1 MTRTEDM
8 HEHLIAQFHDKPAIY
23 AELYALGEEMDLL
36 DKAFI
41 DLRDLRWIDTGQGV
55 QLDGIGTIVGQDR
68 QIANAVAVP
77 FFGFFGQIGTMGF
90 EQARFRD
97 YGEAWLASYNLSDA
111 EYRLVL
117 WAKVAKNITNGTAED
132 TIRSLMFI
140 FNAPTVF
147 LWEIGNAKIRVG
159 IGRKLEQSDILL
171 AKAFD
176 LFIRAGGVGIIDA
189 VYFDYDNYFGFL
201 GQKNAK
207 GFEEGSFADGF

>member
-1 MTRTEDM
+1 MTRTESM
-8 HEHLIAQFHDKPAIY
+8 HEHLIAQFHDKPVIY
-23 AELYALGEEMDLL
+23 AELQALGEEMDLL
-36 DKAFI
+36 DKAFA
-41 DLRDLRWIDTGQGV
+41 DLRDLRWIDTGEGV

-77 FFGFFGQIGTMGF
+77 FFGFYGQIGTMGF

-97 YGEAWLASYNLSDA
+97 YGEAWLSSYNLSDA

-140 FNAPTVF
+140 FDAPTVW
-147 LWEIGNAKIRVG
+147 LEERGNAKIAVG
-159 IGRKLEQSDILL
+159 IGRQLGMDDILL
-171 AKAFD
+171 AEAFD
-176 LFIRAGGVGIIDA
+176 LFIRAGGVGILERT
-189 VYFDYDNYFGFL
+189 YFDYENYFGFL